1 MRVLG
6 FKKWYESKLENQ
18 SSPIRSTNL
27 LEKIGGDIYKFPKR
41 MLHLEMDILGESN
54 MGKKSKNPI
63 VRYLINPSYQN
74 IKELSTNL
82 RSIINNGLSEGRSF
96 YLVGFDFT
104 SGDFKKCFKNSI
116 KTVENFKSSIGFLKD
131 IPTRGMGRIEQ
142 IHETY
147 HSKIPTNILKQRI
160 ELIECHFNLDEIQDN
175 IEIPFYFNPND
186 YTLLEKYE
194 GCLRGLLI
202 QSILKNESFKMEITA
217 MKPWTTSKN
226 FSLNESNKDH
236 EDLSQIYE
244 MKYKDPRK
252 SSLIYPENKPS
263 ITSNKVTIIEIT
275 EKRANSIVGYLQKLS
290 NGMPIEYVG
299 IGGGFKEGNQTISI
313 SIKKDQHL

>member
-1 MRVLG
+1 MEDV
-6 FKKWYESKLENQ
+6 S
-18 SSPIRSTNL
+18 
-27 LEKIGGDIYKFPKR
+27 D
-41 MLHLEMDILGESN
+41 D
-54 MGKKSKNPI
+54 
-63 VRYLINPSYQN
+63 
-74 IKELSTNL
+74 
-82 RSIINNGLSEGRSF
+82 
-96 YLVGFDFT
+96 
-104 SGDFKKCFKNSI
+104 
-116 KTVENFKSSIGFLKD
+116 
-131 IPTRGMGRIEQ
+131 
-142 IHETY
+142 
-147 HSKIPTNILKQRI
+147 
-160 ELIECHFNLDEIQDN
+160 

-217 MKPWTTSKN
+217 VKPWTTSKN
-226 FSLNESNKDH
+226 FHLNESNKDH

-244 MKYKDPRK
+244 MKYKEPRK

-290 NGMPIEYVG
+290 NGMPIEYTG

-313 SIKKDQHL
+313 SIKKDQCL